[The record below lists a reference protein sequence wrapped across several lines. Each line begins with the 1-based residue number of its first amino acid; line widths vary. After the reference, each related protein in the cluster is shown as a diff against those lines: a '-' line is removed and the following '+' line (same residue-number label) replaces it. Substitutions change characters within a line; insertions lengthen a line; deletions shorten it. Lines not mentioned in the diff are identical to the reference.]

1 LTTVEALERLPGLFG
16 SETSAG
22 VIMANRA
29 AGGAEDGAV
38 IAASFVALVD
48 DLGASLA

>member
-1 LTTVEALERLPGLFG
+1 M
-16 SETSAG
+16 
-22 VIMANRA
+22 IMANRA